1 MNGIPVLFFSSSSA
15 LSEELLTDSLGTF
28 STFAK
33 DGPNFLTV
41 EARPEKGQAQATTTV
56 SAIATTG
63 SLSDLDKPPLFK
75 ETITGSGKSENT
87 IVLKNVPRWAFLE
100 VQPFAGNKD
109 DVLTAVRALHKAF
122 ADHDAKTLQAA
133 FKPMYDDLLPYMGE
147 ALGSPA
153 QFAAQMTELATNSK
167 VEPLPADLKVESGYG
182 DRLFIVTTPSG
193 KAPIQAASRQLSQ
206 DGKPQWTMH
215 TGMYWI
221 HRTDGWFVIRR

>member
-1 MNGIPVLFFSSSSA
+1 
-15 LSEELLTDSLGTF
+15 
-28 STFAK
+28 
-33 DGPNFLTV
+33 
-41 EARPEKGQAQATTTV
+41 
-56 SAIATTG
+56 
-63 SLSDLDKPPLFK
+63 
-75 ETITGSGKSENT
+75 
-87 IVLKNVPRWAFLE
+87 
-100 VQPFAGNKD
+100 
-109 DVLTAVRALHKAF
+109 
-122 ADHDAKTLQAA
+122 
-133 FKPMYDDLLPYMGE
+133 MYDDLLPYVGE
-147 ALGSPA
+147 AVGSPA